1 MDIWPVVLGAAKAP
15 PTKSPRT
22 MIVHEYDTFQKI
34 FAIRYLDWKLIWG
47 RCSITA
53 APSWAEQFFAT
64 AWRFCLTL
72 VGHRE
77 DWHF

>member
-22 MIVHEYDTFQKI
+22 MIVHEYDTFQQI

-47 RCSITA
+47 GCSIMVA
-53 APSWAEQFFAT
+53 A
-64 AWRFCLTL
+64 LL
-72 VGHRE
+72 G
-77 DWHF
+77 